1 MRDSKESHPSWSL
14 QVKPQ
19 EHFLSLR
26 TLSLEDCGV
35 TVEGATCLAW
45 LLVSVQSL
53 QTLNLNKNGL
63 SDQGAMILSG
73 GIARSSLQKVGLTQ
87 NGITKE
93 TAAVALA
100 QAVMDCTTLLDVDF
114 SGNQIVGEALEH
126 LGKAVA
132 ESFLESLTLRDMG
145 CSEDH
150 IDWFLDGGA
159 ADSQRLQAL
168 CLNDNP
174 ICDLGLRFI
183 SECMTI
189 GLVDLSLSTC
199 SITNESHQTLV
210 NLLSLSPN
218 LTSLDLSKNQ
228 LGPSAMLDTVDWMEA
243 NEDQHSLRY
252 LNLNETELGDEGFEA
267 LVPILRSIDE
277 LHCQGNNIT
286 SAGIRAVV
294 NGQMLIQ
301 LSVMDLKSNKI
312 GEDGIHALTERFQQ
326 EHKRSLWNPRQL
338 TSNID
343 RLILAHNDIPEAVQ
357 KSTDTF
363 LKIHLPLMNVD

>member
-1 MRDSKESHPSWSL
+1 VP
-14 QVKPQ
+14 QV
-19 EHFLSLR
+19 HFTCLK
-26 TLSLEDCGV
+26 TLLLEDCQI
-35 TVEGATCLAW
+35 TVDGANCLAW

-53 QTLNLNKNGL
+53 KTLCMNQNQL
-63 SDQGAMILSG
+63 SDTGANILSG
-73 GIARSSLQKVGLTQ
+73 GIGRSALQKIGITY
-87 NGITKE
+87 NGITEE
-93 TAAVALA
+93 TAAVAMA
-100 QAVMDCTTLLDVDF
+100 QAIMDCVTLLDVDL
-114 SGNQIVGEALEH
+114 SGNRIVGEALEH

-132 ESFLESLTLRDMG
+132 ESFLESLTLKNMG

-174 ICDLGLRFI
+174 IGDMGLRFI

-189 GLVDLSLSTC
+189 GLVDLSLSSC
-199 SITNESHQTLV
+199 SVTSESHQTLV

-218 LTSLDLSKNQ
+218 LTSLDLSKNK
-228 LGPSAMLDTVDWMEA
+228 LGASAMRDTVDWMEA

-252 LNLNETELGDEGFEA
+252 LNLNETEIGDDGFEA

-277 LHCQGNNIT
+277 LHCTHNGIT
-286 SAGIRAVV
+286 SQGIRAVV

-301 LSVMDLKSNKI
+301 LNVLDLDANHI

-343 RLILAHNDIPEAVQ
+343 RLILSNNDIPEAVQ

-363 LKIHLPLMNVD
+363 LKIHLPLMNVEW